1 MLSDVMY
8 ERVRNQPGGNDIA
21 PLIHSCLED
30 IQVPL
35 LTTLDESSLPEVG
48 TKEYAAFTRYLELH
62 NESDKEG
69 PTQYIDTVDYILA
82 KSGQHIVDHR
92 CCRYCIKCSLNIGHM
107 TRLQRLLH
115 YSQCPAD
122 FDSKYYD
129 ETLTKEQ
136 VAILNTSDLR
146 SRFDPTALDIDNEG
160 IELNNIY
167 KLYDIMSSEAP
178 PLRGATSRQ

>member
-1 MLSDVMY
+1 MLNDVMN

-21 PLIHSCLED
+21 PLIHKSLED
-30 IQVPL
+30 ISPPL
-35 LTTLDESSLPEVG
+35 LTTLDESSLPAIG

-82 KSGQHIVDHR
+82 RSGQHIVDHR

-115 YSQCPAD
+115 YSHCRVE
-122 FDSKYYD
+122 FDSKYF
-129 ETLTKEQ
+129 ETDLTREQ
-136 VAILNTSDLR
+136 VASLNTSELR
-146 SRFDPTALDIDNEG
+146 SRFDPTALDLDNE
-160 IELNNIY
+160 
-167 KLYDIMSSEAP
+167 DIDSDI
-178 PLRGATSRQ
+178 